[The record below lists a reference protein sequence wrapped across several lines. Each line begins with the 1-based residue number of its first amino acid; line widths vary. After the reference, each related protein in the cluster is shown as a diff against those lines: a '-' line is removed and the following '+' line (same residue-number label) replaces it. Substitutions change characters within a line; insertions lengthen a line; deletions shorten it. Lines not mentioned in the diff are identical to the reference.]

1 MRILFSTLI
10 FLVCF
15 SNNSQENYYVSSST
29 GDNTNPGTSESL
41 PFLTISRA
49 LNNIQPGG
57 TIYVMDGLYNNEG
70 FGSADPHESDGSL
83 SKNMNNPPAVII
95 GKSGT
100 EGKYITIRNLPGHKP
115 KIQFDGRGGILIN
128 GPQSYLIIEGFE
140 IEGPAA
146 SANYDKAITDRKWKV
161 KCDQEGLD
169 YNHSFFSGFGIWG
182 GFSQDFLQHHIIIR
196 NNIVHH
202 TTGSGIRFND
212 SDHITI
218 ENNTVYNTTWWTSN
232 ASSAIVFAES
242 KAQNSSDNNDDIKM
256 IIRGNTVYNNWNRIP
271 FYMNGGVVPPNGSPP
286 SGNYGNADYSTILD
300 GQGLYVTR
308 SDDDYY
314 GTFLFEN
321 NLCVNNGK
329 NGINFDRSKGSSA
342 LIRNNTVYFNGVHE
356 IIQDI
361 SVNQENNPP
370 HRGQKVGGIKANVFK
385 NVRVVNNIIV
395 TREYDFFAMQLLNQE
410 DDGTVREAKNN
421 IYVNGKLPGYTNS
434 SGNYVIHNWV
444 KDNNQIITDIN
455 FNSNNFQDPIN
466 FKSAPPIVDGP
477 IDMSS
482 TDFSLTVNS
491 PAINSGSREYT
502 Y

>member
-10 FLVCF
+10 FLVCI
-15 SNNSQENYYVSSST
+15 SNNSQENYYVSSSI
-29 GDNTNPGTSESL
+29 GDNTNPGTSESS
-41 PFLTISRA
+41 PFLTIARA

-128 GPQSYLIIEGFE
+128 GSQSYLIIEGFE

-146 SANYDKAITDRKWKV
+146 SINYDKAITDRKWKV
-161 KCDQEGLD
+161 KCDQEGLN

-182 GFSQDFLQHHIIIR
+182 GFSQDFLHHHIIIR
-196 NNIVHH
+196 NNTVHH

-232 ASSAIVFAES
+232 ASSAVVFAES
-242 KAQNSSDNNDDIKM
+242 KAQNSSDNSDEIKM

-271 FYMNGGVVPPNGSPP
+271 FYMTSGVIPPNGNPP
-286 SGNYGNADYSTILD
+286 SGSYGNASYSTILD

-314 GTFLFEN
+314 L
-321 NLCVNNGK
+321 
-329 NGINFDRSKGSSA
+329 S
-342 LIRNNTVYFNGVHE
+342 LIH
-356 IIQDI
+356 I
-361 SVNQENNPP
+361 
-370 HRGQKVGGIKANVFK
+370 
-385 NVRVVNNIIV
+385 
-395 TREYDFFAMQLLNQE
+395 
-410 DDGTVREAKNN
+410 
-421 IYVNGKLPGYTNS
+421 
-434 SGNYVIHNWV
+434 
-444 KDNNQIITDIN
+444 
-455 FNSNNFQDPIN
+455 
-466 FKSAPPIVDGP
+466 
-477 IDMSS
+477 
-482 TDFSLTVNS
+482 
-491 PAINSGSREYT
+491 
-502 Y
+502 